1 MRLGELEVQNFL
13 SIQEASIDLSNKG
26 LVLVQGD
33 NKDSTAFDSNG
44 SGKSTLVSESPT
56 WCIYGKTI
64 RGFKPDKVVNRIAEK
79 DTRVSLKIYDD
90 MGDEYQIVRHRKH
103 REYKNHVLLYRNGEN
118 ITGKS
123 DTDTDKM
130 IEDIIGMDFV
140 TFSNSIMFGQ
150 GADTMFALATDAT
163 QKQVLERMLQI
174 ELFKDMQEE
183 AKKGLAK
190 EEMEIS
196 KLNSDIQATQTGLST
211 IRTTIEDLQNKEAA
225 LEKTVDVRIGELN
238 KELEET
244 EDQLSL
250 QPSTKDLE
258 EDKEEV
264 KGLIADVE
272 KGLASYETTEK
283 QKTELLGTIN
293 ALEKEIDRYNKH
305 IKKTEKQLDD
315 VKNKRDIPENCSAC
329 GQALPLEDTTA
340 IENHLQS
347 DIDKNK
353 KEREEAEDDLEE
365 MIGYLKATNKK
376 LEKKKPLEVSLND
389 LRTELA
395 ETNSEIKSIDSK
407 KASIEKSI
415 ASIKRQIKEQED
427 LKNSTFTEII
437 EKNIEDAKVLEAKIQ
452 ETNKKMEEH
461 MAMAKKYE
469 FWVNGF
475 SNQGIKS
482 VLLDSVTPFL
492 NERANYY
499 LSKLTES
506 TIEVEFTTQEKLKN
520 GKIKDKFSVKV
531 TNIHGD
537 DEYKGNSNGEKRR
550 VDVAINMA
558 LQDLVSSRS
567 NKKLD
572 IIVYDEVFDGL
583 DEIGCNTVIELLQEK
598 AKIFGTVIVITHNE
612 HLKQLFNK
620 YLNVVKED
628 GRTVVL
634 EFAA

>member
-1 MRLGELEVQNFL
+1 MRLGEMTVQNFL
-13 SIQEASIDLSNKG
+13 SIQDAEMDFSNKG
-26 LVLVQGD
+26 LVLVQGS
-33 NKDSTAFDSNG
+33 NEDSTAFDSNG
-44 SGKSTLVSESPT
+44 AGKSTLVSESPT

-79 DTRVSLKIYDD
+79 NTRVSLKVYDD
-90 MGDEYQIVRHRKH
+90 MGDEYEIIRHRKH
-103 REYKNHVLLYRNGEN
+103 KEHKNHVLLYRNGEN

-150 GADTMFALATDAT
+150 GAGTMFALATDAT

-174 ELFKDMQEE
+174 ELFKDMQEQ
-183 AKKGLAK
+183 AKKSLA
-190 EEMEIS
+190 EEEKKIS
-196 KLNSDIQATQTGLST
+196 DVTANIQSNQTGLAT
-211 IRTTIEDLQNKEAA
+211 IKTTIEDLQTKEAA
-225 LEKTVDVRIGELN
+225 LEKTVDVRINQLN
-238 KELEET
+238 KEYEEA

-250 QPSTKDLE
+250 QPSTEDLE
-258 EDKEEV
+258 SDKAEV
-264 KGLIADVE
+264 EGLIADVK
-272 KGLASYETTEK
+272 KGLESYESTEK

-293 ALEKEIDRYNKH
+293 SLEKEIDKYDKH

-329 GQALPLEDTTA
+329 GQSLPLEDTTA

-353 KEREEAEDDLEE
+353 KEREEAVEDLEE
-365 MIGYLKATNKK
+365 MKGYLKKTNKK
-376 LEKKKPLEVSLND
+376 LENKKPLEENLND

-395 ETNSEIKSIDSK
+395 ETNSEIKSIGDK
-407 KASIEKSI
+407 KASIKKTMSGIE
-415 ASIKRQIKEQED
+415 RQIKEQEE

-437 EKNIEDAKVLEAKIQ
+437 EKNIEDAKTLEATIKELT
-452 ETNKKMEEH
+452 ETMSTH
-461 MAMAKKYE
+461 MALADKYT

-475 SNQGIKS
+475 GNQGIKS

-520 GKIKDKFSVKV
+520 GNMKDKFSVKV

-598 AKIFGTVIVITHNE
+598 ARMFGTVIVITHNE
-612 HLKQLFNK
+612 HLKQMFTKFLTVK
-620 YLNVVKED
+620 KED

>member
-150 GADTMFALATDAT
+150 GAGTMFALATDAT

-196 KLNSDIQATQTGLST
+196 KFNSDIQATQTGLST

-293 ALEKEIDRYNKH
+293 ALEKEIDRYDKH
-305 IKKTEKQLDD
+305 IRKTEKQLDD

-376 LEKKKPLEVSLND
+376 LEKKKPLEASLND

-461 MAMAKKYE
+461 MAMAKRYE

>member
-1 MRLGELEVQNFL
+1 MRLGEMEVQNFL
-13 SIQEASIDLSNKG
+13 SIQKAGIDFSNKG

-64 RGFKPDKVVNRIAEK
+64 RGFKPDKVVNRVAGK

-90 MGDEYQIVRHRKH
+90 MGDEYQVIRHRKH

-130 IEDIIGMDFV
+130 IEDIVGMDFV

-150 GADTMFALATDAT
+150 GAGTMFALATDAT

-183 AKKGLAK
+183 AKKSLVK
-190 EEMEIS
+190 EDKKIAD
-196 KLNSDIQATQTGLST
+196 LTSDIQSRQTGLAT
-211 IRTTIEDLQNKEAA
+211 IKTTIEDLQTKEAA
-225 LEKTVDVRIGELN
+225 LEKTVDVRINQLNIEYEEL
-238 KELEET
+238 

-250 QPSTKDLE
+250 QPSTEDLE
-258 EDKEEV
+258 SDKAEIE
-264 KGLIADVE
+264 GLIAEVK
-272 KGLASYETTEK
+272 KGLESYESTEK

-293 ALEKEIDRYNKH
+293 SLEKEIDKYDKH

-315 VKNKRDIPENCSAC
+315 VKNKRNIPEICSAC
-329 GQALPLEDTTA
+329 GQSLPLEDTTA

-353 KEREEAEDDLEE
+353 EEREEAVEDLKE
-365 MIGYLKATNKK
+365 MEGYLKKVNKK
-376 LEKKKPLEVSLND
+376 LENKKPLEENLND

-395 ETNSEIKSIDSK
+395 ETNSDIKSIGDK
-407 KASIEKSI
+407 KASIEKTMS
-415 ASIKRQIKEQED
+415 SIKKQIKEQED
-427 LKNSTFTEII
+427 LKNTTFTELI
-437 EKNIEDAKVLEAKIQ
+437 EKNIEDAKNLEAEIL
-452 ETNKKMEEH
+452 ELNKKLSEH
-461 MAMAKKYE
+461 MAMAEKYT

-475 SNQGIKS
+475 GNQGIKS

-520 GKIKDKFSVKV
+520 GKIKDKFSVNV

-583 DEIGCNTVIELLQEK
+583 DEVGCNTVIELLQEK
-598 AKIFGTVIVITHNE
+598 ARIFGTVIVITHNE
-612 HLKQLFNK
+612 HLKQMFSK
-620 YLNVVKED
+620 FLNIVKE
-628 GRTVVL
+628 GGETVVY

>member
-461 MAMAKKYE
+461 MAMAKK
-469 FWVNGF
+469 
-475 SNQGIKS
+475 
-482 VLLDSVTPFL
+482 
-492 NERANYY
+492 
-499 LSKLTES
+499 
-506 TIEVEFTTQEKLKN
+506 
-520 GKIKDKFSVKV
+520 
-531 TNIHGD
+531 
-537 DEYKGNSNGEKRR
+537 
-550 VDVAINMA
+550 
-558 LQDLVSSRS
+558 
-567 NKKLD
+567 
-572 IIVYDEVFDGL
+572 
-583 DEIGCNTVIELLQEK
+583 
-598 AKIFGTVIVITHNE
+598 
-612 HLKQLFNK
+612 
-620 YLNVVKED
+620 
-628 GRTVVL
+628 
-634 EFAA
+634 

>member
-250 QPSTKDLE
+250 QPSTENLQ

>member
-1 MRLGELEVQNFL
+1 MRLGEMTVQNFL
-13 SIQEASIDLSNKG
+13 SIQEAGIDFSNKG
-26 LVLVQGD
+26 LVLVQGS
-33 NKDSTAFDSNG
+33 NEDSTAFDSNG
-44 SGKSTLVSESPT
+44 AGKSTLVSEAPT

-64 RGFKPDKVVNRIAEK
+64 RGFKPDKVVNRVAGK
-79 DTRVSLKIYDD
+79 DTKVALKVYDD
-90 MGDEYQIVRHRKH
+90 MGDEYEIIRHRKH

-150 GADTMFALATDAT
+150 GAGTMFALATDAT

-183 AKKGLAK
+183 AKKSLAK
-190 EEMEIS
+190 EEKKIS
-196 KLNSDIQATQTGLST
+196 EVTASIQSNQTGLAT
-211 IRTTIEDLQNKEAA
+211 IKTTIEDLQTKEAA
-225 LEKTVDVRIGELN
+225 LEKTVDVRINQLNIEYEEL
-238 KELEET
+238 

-250 QPSTKDLE
+250 QPSTEDLE
-258 EDKEEV
+258 SDKAEVEGLINEV
-264 KGLIADVE
+264 K
-272 KGLASYETTEK
+272 KGLESYESTEK

-293 ALEKEIDRYNKH
+293 SLEKEIDKYDKH

-315 VKNKRDIPENCSAC
+315 VKNKRNMPEICSAC
-329 GQALPLEDTTA
+329 GQSLPLEDTTA

-353 KEREEAEDDLEE
+353 KEREEAVDDLEE
-365 MIGYLKATNKK
+365 MIGYLKKTNKK
-376 LEKKKPLEVSLND
+376 LENKKPLEENLND

-395 ETNSEIKSIDSK
+395 ETNSEIKSIADK
-407 KASIEKSI
+407 KASIKKAM
-415 ASIKRQIKEQED
+415 ASIERQIKEQEE
-427 LKNSTFTEII
+427 LKNSTFTELI
-437 EKNIEDAKVLEAKIQ
+437 EKNIEDAKTLEATIKELT
-452 ETNKKMEEH
+452 ETLNAH
-461 MAMAKKYE
+461 MAMAEKYT

-475 SNQGIKS
+475 GNQGIKS

-531 TNIHGD
+531 TNLHGD

-598 AKIFGTVIVITHNE
+598 ARMFGTVIVITHNE
-612 HLKQLFNK
+612 HLKQMFTKFLTVK
-620 YLNVVKED
+620 KED

>member
-150 GADTMFALATDAT
+150 GAGTMFALATDAT

-196 KLNSDIQATQTGLST
+196 KFNSDIQATQTGLST

-293 ALEKEIDRYNKH
+293 ALEKEIDRYDKH
-305 IKKTEKQLDD
+305 IRKTEKQLDD

-376 LEKKKPLEVSLND
+376 LEKKKPLEASLND